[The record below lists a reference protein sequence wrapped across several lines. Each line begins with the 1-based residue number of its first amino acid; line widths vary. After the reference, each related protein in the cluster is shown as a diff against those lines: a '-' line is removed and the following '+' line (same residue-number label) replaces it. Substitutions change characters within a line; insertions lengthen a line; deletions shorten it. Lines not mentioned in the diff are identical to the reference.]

1 MYKELRYLKKFD
13 KIISFVGLLNAFKN
27 FKSIK
32 KLKPVDILYLCHDN
46 SRSSLVNG
54 KYYSPLI
61 DSINI
66 KLKKYSNITLALPF
80 SKYSGNRTYGNTIN
94 LNFYVIVSLLKRI
107 FRNGSLKLKNEQND
121 PMIQF
126 YSHLFE
132 KLKLKIIFGIQPSIE
147 ICIAAKTNNINIV
160 DIQHGVIDVKVN
172 KESYYSLNKRINL
185 NNNGWPDF
193 IFCRNIHSFNEIMNL
208 KNHTKPLMIGSLSK
222 FFYDK
227 IYLKNEELPL
237 FKTKRK
243 TILFTFQPSYESKSF
258 CSNNLQHKIVFPTV
272 LLNLILNSKSKYN
285 FILKLHPIQI
295 KNKDLLKPHMNA
307 LSNLFL
313 KCDNVDFIIN
323 NQKPLEYSLA
333 NSDLHITFNSA
344 SLFDAFDYGL
354 KTILLDDNMSR
365 LNSYYGELMNS
376 DFIIVE
382 PTLEIDFNKH
392 FTQKKYKEDSDDF
405 DFEDF
410 ILKTYNDI

>member
-1 MYKELRYLKKFD
+1 
-13 KIISFVGLLNAFKN
+13 
-27 FKSIK
+27 
-32 KLKPVDILYLCHDN
+32 
-46 SRSSLVNG
+46 
-54 KYYSPLI
+54 
-61 DSINI
+61 
-66 KLKKYSNITLALPF
+66 
-80 SKYSGNRTYGNTIN
+80 
-94 LNFYVIVSLLKRI
+94 
-107 FRNGSLKLKNEQND
+107 
-121 PMIQF
+121 
-126 YSHLFE
+126 
-132 KLKLKIIFGIQPSIE
+132 
-147 ICIAAKTNNINIV
+147 
-160 DIQHGVIDVKVN
+160 
-172 KESYYSLNKRINL
+172 
-185 NNNGWPDF
+185 
-193 IFCRNIHSFNEIMNL
+193 
-208 KNHTKPLMIGSLSK
+208 
-222 FFYDK
+222 
-227 IYLKNEELPL
+227 
-237 FKTKRK
+237 
-243 TILFTFQPSYESKSF
+243 
-258 CSNNLQHKIVFPTV
+258 VFPTV